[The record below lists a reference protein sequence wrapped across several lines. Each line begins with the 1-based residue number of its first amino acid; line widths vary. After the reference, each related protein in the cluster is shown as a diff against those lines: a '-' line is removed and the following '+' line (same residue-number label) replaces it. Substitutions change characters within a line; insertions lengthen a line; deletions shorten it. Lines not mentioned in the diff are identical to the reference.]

1 MKEEKKDKRMMRGMT
16 VLYLLLTLGVG
27 VAIVTGIVNI
37 QWVHGEGWRARG
49 ERREADVRS
58 DPARRGVIWSSDG
71 KILATTVTECDL
83 YLDLYN
89 KQELDAHGH
98 PKYDRKGCPVES
110 GPITDTNFNL
120 YLDTLCAML
129 ADAMPMHDSA
139 YYSDRIL
146 TERRKENPRRC
157 FLVERHVPYSV
168 WLEITRLPGWKPG
181 VVRQVDG
188 QSVIRQDRAHIY
200 GNMAKNTIGFQN
212 QRDANTYTGLEG
224 SYDSILRGQDG
235 LFRCR
240 RLTKGIWLPD
250 HVPAAGSTLPVR
262 TDLDKVDTIML
273 RPKVDGRDIVS
284 TIDTRYQDIAESSL
298 RQALRRFG
306 GAAGCAILMEMQ
318 TGYILACANLAVDT
332 SVHDYLEVRDRN
344 VAVSDVYEPGSTFK
358 TIILT
363 AMLNDPSVK
372 IDTSMM
378 LRAGYKNFGGR
389 YGEIKDDHTLKGRDS
404 LNVREVIEQSSNVG
418 MSDLGWQLYAD
429 RRDTLRMLVERMFPY
444 GKMNPD
450 VKAKEYNTYIN
461 NLHASNRDFL
471 NFCYGYSTRIS
482 ALQLITFY
490 NGLGAEGRMVKPQF
504 CKGVMDGGRLI
515 ANKPIVLNPHMC
527 SRESALMMRTMLE
540 GVVERGTGNN
550 IKNNTYGIAG
560 KTGTAV
566 NNYSN
571 RHSYN
576 ASFCGFFPSENPR
589 YTCLVVLE
597 RIPFYGRQAAEVFK
611 AISDCVVACDKRLS
625 DGAVKSVWPKL
636 EEDSAKAMQRP
647 VVARG
652 DQNGMR
658 RLYKMLRQPFPSSDS
673 ASRWVVFREGNDS
686 LPGQYVPYVP
696 EKGLVPN
703 CSGMTAKDAVELLQ
717 TMGYR
722 ARVSGYGKV
731 VSQQPRAGSGAKPG
745 STVALI
751 LKTEN

>member
-1 MKEEKKDKRMMRGMT
+1 MKEDKKDRRMTRGMT
-16 VLYLLLTLGVG
+16 ALYLLLTLGVG
-27 VAIVTGIVNI
+27 AAIVSGMVKI
-37 QWVHGEGWRARG
+37 QWVDGDEWRVRG
-49 ERREADVRS
+49 ERREADVRT
-58 DPARRGVIWSSDG
+58 DPARRGVIYSSDG

-89 KQELDAHGH
+89 AAELDEHGH
-98 PKYDRKGCPVES
+98 PKYDRLGRPLET
-110 GPITDTNFNL
+110 GPITDSCFTR
-120 YLDTLCAML
+120 YLDSLCRLL
-129 ADAMPMHDSA
+129 ADAMPLHDSA
-139 YYSDRIL
+139 YYSGRIL
-146 TERRKENPRRC
+146 AERQKERPRRC

-188 QSVIRQDRAHIY
+188 QSVVRQERAHIY

-212 QRDANTYTGLEG
+212 ERESETYTGLEG
-224 SYDSILRGQDG
+224 AYNSILRGQDG
-235 LFRCR
+235 QFRCR

-250 HVPAAGSTLPVR
+250 RVPASGSVVPVR
-262 TDLDKVDTIML
+262 TDLDRVDTIML
-273 RPKVDGRDIVS
+273 RAKVDGRDIVS
-284 TIDTRYQDIAESSL
+284 SIDTRYQDIAESSL

-306 GAAGCAILMEMQ
+306 GSAGCAILMEMQ
-318 TGYILACANLAVDT
+318 TGYVLACANLAVDT
-332 SVHDYLEVRDRN
+332 SVHDYLEVKDRN

-378 LRAGYKNFGGR
+378 LCAGYKNFGGK

-418 MSDLGWQLYAD
+418 MSDLGWRLYAD

-504 CKGVMDGGRLI
+504 CKGVMEGGRLVE
-515 ANKPIVLNPHMC
+515 NKPIVLNPRMC
-527 SRESALMMRTMLE
+527 SRESAMMMRTMLE
-540 GVVERGTGNN
+540 GVVEHGTGNN

-566 NNYSN
+566 NNYAN

-597 RIPFYGRQAAEVFK
+597 RIPYYGRQAAEVFK
-611 AISDCVVACDKRLS
+611 AISDCVVAVDKRLS
-625 DGAVKSVWPKL
+625 EGGVRTAWPQL
-636 EEDSAKAMQRP
+636 EVDSSKAAQRP

-652 DQNGMR
+652 GQNELR
-658 RLYKMLRQPFPSSDS
+658 RLYKTLRQPFPSSDS
-673 ASRWVVFREGNDS
+673 VSRWVVYREGTDS
-686 LPGQYVPYVP
+686 TVGQYVPYLPVEGQVP
-696 EKGLVPN
+696 D
-703 CSGMTAKDAVELLQ
+703 CHGMTAKDAVELLQ
-717 TMGYR
+717 SMGYR
-722 ARVSGYGKV
+722 TRVGGYGKV
-731 VSQQPRAGSGAKPG
+731 VSQQPRAGSAAKQGA
-745 STVALI
+745 TVVLT
-751 LKTEN
+751 LK